1 MFKQRTIKT
10 SIRATGVGLHT
21 GKKVLM
27 TLRPAGVNTGIIF
40 RRVDAE
46 YCIDI
51 PASAELVGETNLGT
65 TLIKDGI
72 KVATIEHLMSALAGL
87 GIDNII
93 IELSEAEVPIM
104 DGSAGPFVF
113 LIQSAGIEE
122 QNASKKFI
130 KIKKNIRVEEDDKW
144 AEISPYK
151 GFRVDFE
158 IGFNHPVFNK
168 QEQKASIDF
177 SSTSFLKEISRARTF
192 GFLKDIEK
200 LRENNLTLGG
210 SMSNAI
216 VLDDFRIMNEDGL
229 RYTNEFV
236 IHKILDAIGDTYLL
250 GHTLIGKYSAM
261 KSGHGLNNKLMRAVI
276 ADSDAW
282 EEVSFKSEKKA
293 PISFV
298 SAVYG

>member
-40 RRVDAE
+40 RRVDTE
-46 YCIDI
+46 SCIDI

-93 IELSEAEVPIM
+93 IELSAAEVPIM

-130 KIKKNIRVEEDDKW
+130 KIKKKIRVEEDDKW

-200 LRENNLTLGG
+200 TWGPAPGKQQSDGSGLFILGEKFG
-210 SMSNAI
+210 NI
-216 VLDDFRIMNEDGL
+216 
-229 RYTNEFV
+229 FV
-236 IHKILDAIGDTYLL
+236 GIQPAFGYEGDPMRLL
-250 GHTLIGKYSAM
+250 
-261 KSGHGLNNKLMRAVI
+261 
-276 ADSDAW
+276 
-282 EEVSFKSEKKA
+282 FEKGFA
-293 PISFV
+293 PTHAFSTFYRFIKNS
-298 SAVYG
+298 